1 MRRLAVFVVL
11 SIVAGTSALAQVFDP
26 LADIEHWNRVNRST
40 SAVEVQTYI
49 DKFPNGTFIEQ
60 ARARLQ
66 AIQSGAPLPVVAAPA
81 APPPTQPPAR
91 PAAPQPTP
99 PQSATVQPV
108 PQPKPPPPSQ
118 PGSST
123 TQQPFQL
130 TSDMIRDVQA
140 KLYNLNYD
148 VSPIDGRM
156 NEATRAALSQ
166 WRTRVNST
174 ATGEP
179 TQQEVTTLRNAVA
192 PKTWGAI
199 GYNPNGGAS
208 THWNVDD
215 RQKAEALAMAGC
227 KKLNGGNCSTIT
239 APNAVCGAM
248 SHSTGTVGNT
258 RYNSAFAIVR
268 QTLGQATDVALTE
281 CRAKAKVPNN
291 CAIRV
296 TMCADGSHKK

>member
-1 MRRLAVFVVL
+1 MRRLAFLALVTIAL
-11 SIVAGTSALAQVFDP
+11 SASSLAQGFDP
-26 LADIEHWNRVNRST
+26 VADIEHWNRVNRST
-40 SAVEVQTYI
+40 SAADVQSYI
-49 DKFPNGTFIEQ
+49 NAFPSGTFIDQ

-66 AIQSGAPLPVVAAPA
+66 AIRSGAPLPVLATPSMPQPA
-81 APPPTQPPAR
+81 APRPA
-91 PAAPQPTP
+91 AAPQPVSP

-108 PQPKPPPPSQ
+108 PQPSAPAPAPPAAAATP
-118 PGSST
+118 
-123 TQQPFQL
+123 QPFQL

-140 KLYNLNYD
+140 KLYNLNYE

-156 NEATRAALSQ
+156 NAATRTALSQ

-174 ATGEP
+174 ATGDL
-179 TQQEVTTLRNAVA
+179 TQQEVTALRAVAA

-227 KKLNGGNCSTIT
+227 KKLNGGNCNTIT
-239 APNAVCGAM
+239 APNTVCGAM
-248 SHSTGTVGNT
+248 SHATGVVGNT

-268 QTLGQATDVALTE
+268 QTLGQATDIALTE